1 MKLCRSGISFRMT
14 RKGDYIQE
22 QIVTGQICPY
32 CGRNTVLVDSVEVY
46 GRSYGMMYL
55 CRPCRA
61 YVGCHQGTTRALGR
75 LANAEL
81 RAAKHQAHEVF
92 DRLWKERVISRH
104 EAYRL
109 LAEEL
114 NINPDYAHIGMLDV
128 EQCNDVIRIFTK
140 VYQDLKR

>member
-1 MKLCRSGISFRMT
+1 MT

-22 QIVTGQICPY
+22 QVVTGQICPY
-32 CGRNTVLVDSVEVY
+32 CGRNTVLVDSAEVY
-46 GRSYGMMYL
+46 GRSYGMIYL